1 MEKHIPDQ
9 QQDFELIG
17 RFHEFELTEAEL
29 RTFENRLEN
38 DPVFQKRFRLYEE
51 MEQHIDQQF
60 PAAQSEDFRKIL
72 TAPPATEKQ
81 EAVVRPLFNRRI
93 WGIAATIALLLVAGL
108 WWLTGP
114 TTLKD
119 PVALADYYWDGTNKE
134 HLFSGAQRG
143 EGDPDPDQ
151 AAYTF
156 FRTIR
161 DYMEKGEYSTMID
174 QLEIYK
180 STTPPPIPFEDDADW
195 LLAIAYV
202 ANNQAEN
209 ARFVLEQII
218 EAYPARREK
227 ARQLLADV
235 EALEGEGEV
244 RK

>member
-1 MEKHIPDQ
+1 
-9 QQDFELIG
+9 
-17 RFHEFELTEAEL
+17 
-29 RTFENRLEN
+29 
-38 DPVFQKRFRLYEE
+38 
-51 MEQHIDQQF
+51 
-60 PAAQSEDFRKIL
+60 
-72 TAPPATEKQ
+72 
-81 EAVVRPLFNRRI
+81 
-93 WGIAATIALLLVAGL
+93 
-108 WWLTGP
+108 
-114 TTLKD
+114 
-119 PVALADYYWDGTNKE
+119 
-134 HLFSGAQRG
+134 
-143 EGDPDPDQ
+143 
-151 AAYTF
+151 
-156 FRTIR
+156 
-161 DYMEKGEYSTMID
+161 MID